1 MSASA
6 GNSVCAIVVAYH
18 PQPAQLQRLLKLISP
33 QVRQILLV
41 NNGGTSPAMAD
52 TNNTEFIDAGDNIGV
67 ASALNLG
74 IRHAQAQYASHVL
87 LLDQD
92 SEPAP
97 DMVEQ
102 LIAAEQAAL
111 MQGVAVAACG
121 PQYVDRNHGKL
132 SPFIRLS
139 WLGVRRIY
147 QPTTPEQHWQETD
160 LLITSGSLISLA
172 ALGKIG
178 PMRDGLFIDN
188 IDLEWCYRAQALGRQ
203 CLGVFAARM
212 GHAIGDNNIAL
223 LGGLHRLAVHPPVRL
238 YYMMRNRVLL
248 YRLPTVPGY
257 WVLNDIPRLIFKLLL
272 FVLLVP
278 RRLENARA
286 MLRGIWHGIRGVEG
300 KSQSDSFKCLFTKSA
315 NTSNQHKKR

>member
-1 MSASA
+1 MSADA
-6 GNSVCAIVVAYH
+6 GASVCAIVVAYH
-18 PQPAQLQRLLKLISP
+18 PQPTQLQRLLCLISP

-41 NNGGTSPAMAD
+41 DNGGCSPLMTAAA
-52 TNNTEFIDAGDNIGV
+52 TNIQLIDAGGNIGV

-74 IRHAQAQYASHVL
+74 ISRAQALNASHVL

-102 LIAAEQAAL
+102 LLAAERAASR
-111 MQGVAVAACG
+111 QGIAVAACG
-121 PQYVDRNHGKL
+121 PQYVDRNHGNL

-139 WLGVRRIY
+139 WLGVHRIY
-147 QPTTPEQHWQETD
+147 QPTSPVQRWQATD

-172 ALGKIG
+172 TLEKIG

-188 IDLEWCYRAQALGRQ
+188 VDLEWCYRAQSLGFE

-212 GHAIGDNNIAL
+212 EHAIGDNTMPL
-223 LGGLHRLAVHPPVRL
+223 LGGLHMLAVHPPIRL

-248 YRLPTVPGY
+248 YRQPSIPGY
-257 WVLNDIPRLIFKLLL
+257 WVLHDIPRLIFKFLL
-272 FVLLVP
+272 FAFMVP
-278 RRLENARA
+278 QRIDNARA
-286 MLRGIWHGIRGVEG
+286 MLRGIWHGIRQVEG
-300 KSQSDSFKCLFTKSA
+300 EARS
-315 NTSNQHKKR
+315 

>member
-1 MSASA
+1 MSANA

-18 PQPAQLQRLLKLISP
+18 PQPVQLQRLLSLISP
-33 QVRQILLV
+33 QVEQILLV

-52 TNNTEFIDAGDNIGV
+52 IATNTEFIDAGGNIGV

-74 IRHAQAQYASHVL
+74 IRQAQVQCASRVL

-92 SEPAP
+92 SEPAQ

-102 LIAAEQAAL
+102 LLAAEQAARQ
-111 MQGVAVAACG
+111 QGIPVAACG

-147 QPTTPEQHWQETD
+147 RPSTPEQRWQETD

-172 ALGKIG
+172 ALEKIG

-188 IDLEWCYRAQALGRQ
+188 VDLEWCYRAQALGLQ

-257 WVLNDIPRLIFKLLL
+257 WVLNDIPRLIFKFLL
-272 FVLLVP
+272 FVLVVP
-278 RRLENARA
+278 KRLENTRA

-300 KSQSDSFKCLFTKSA
+300 KSC
-315 NTSNQHKKR
+315 